1 MAADTVIDLRIMAST
16 ASAEA
21 GLARVGATA
30 ESEVG
35 STGKP
40 GKAGK
45 EAESSMGGIGKSA
58 EKAEKDM
65 SKGTSGM
72 LQSFT
77 GLSLGQ
83 GAIIAGF
90 GAVALVAHG
99 VYDEWNRLH
108 DATVT
113 LKTAMRDA
121 GEKDTPVFEAALR
134 KAQQA
139 GEDLGFE
146 GSAVTSALANMTM
159 AGLTTAQALAQLPQ
173 VEDLARA
180 KGIDLATATQVIT
193 KSINGAARGLKEFGV
208 VGIVALPTFTAL
220 TAAHNTLAK
229 AQRTVHLDQEKLTA
243 AIKKYGP
250 ESKQAGAA
258 STTLGGAQI
267 ALKTIQDK
275 LNTTL
280 DAAWVKTHNL
290 GVIHDALDKKVGGQA
305 KAHVKDLGVQWE
317 IFNAH
322 LNEAGAKVMP
332 IVLKVIGDLLSF
344 LSFLMQ
350 HLDVIAPVIGTVIAA
365 FVAYK
370 VITETITGVTKAF
383 ALVQV
388 LLNGTMDANPIMLV
402 VATIAILVGGFVL
415 AYTHIKGF
423 RDIVN
428 SVFSF
433 VVSFIK
439 TAVGDIVAVMK
450 PVANILLAPW
460 DLLITAINFVTGL
473 LNHIHFNIAIPGWV
487 PLIGGKTFGIG
498 FNIPQIPVPHLYTG
512 GIALGSSG
520 GQLAVVGDKNQDEAI
535 VPLPK
540 NWRTNPGGMM
550 GGAGGKG
557 VSITQYIQTQATP
570 DAINRAVLKGLRTS
584 GVTAI

>member
-1 MAADTVIDLRIMAST
+1 MTDQIIDLKIIAST

-30 ESEVG
+30 ESELG
-35 STGKP
+35 SGGKL

-65 SKGTSGM
+65 SKGASGM
-72 LQSFT
+72 LSSFT

-99 VYDEWNRLH
+99 VFDEWNKLQV
-108 DATVT
+108 ATVS

-146 GSAVTSALANMTM
+146 GSAVTAALANMTE

-173 VEDLARA
+173 VEDLA
-180 KGIDLATATQVIT
+180 TATQVIT
-193 KSINGAARGLKEFGV
+193 KGINGAARGLKEFGV

-220 TAAHNTLAK
+220 TAAHVTLDK
-229 AQRTVHLDQEKLTA
+229 QLRTVAHDHETLIA
-243 AIKKYGP
+243 AQKKYGDS
-250 ESKQAGAA
+250 SKQAATA
-258 STTLGGAQI
+258 SYTLQTAQD
-267 ALKTIQDK
+267 ALKVTQDK

-305 KAHVKDLGVQWE
+305 IAHTKDLGVQWQ
-317 IFNAH
+317 IFSAH
-322 LNEAGAKVMP
+322 LNAVGGQAMP
-332 IVLKVIGDLLSF
+332 LVIGGLGVLTGA

-350 HLDVIAPVIGTVIAA
+350 HLDVVAPVVAGIVAGLVAWAAITKTQAAITAIMTVMQ
-365 FVAYK
+365 
-370 VITETITGVTKAF
+370 GG
-383 ALVQV
+383 
-388 LLNGTMDANPIMLV
+388 LNTAILANPIGAIV
-402 VATIAILVGGFVL
+402 IAIAALVAGFIL
-415 AYTHIKGF
+415 LYTHVKGF
-423 RDIVN
+423 RDIVQ

-433 VVSFIK
+433 VKTFITDAFK
-439 TAVGDIVAVMK
+439 GIGAV
-450 PVANILLAPW
+450 
-460 DLLITAINFVTGL
+460 
-473 LNHIHFNIAIPGWV
+473 
-487 PLIGGKTFGIG
+487 IGGAFSVVGAIVSAAIAGPRAVVDGVITGINWIIG
-498 FNIPQIPVPHLYTG
+498 LIDAIKIPKIQVGPVTLFAGWNGLNLPKIPMLYQG

-520 GQLAVVGDKNQDEAI
+520 GSLAVVGDKNQDEAI
-535 VPLPK
+535 IPLPK
-540 NWRTNPGGMM
+540 NWRTSPGGM
-550 GGAGGKG
+550 GGGGKG

-584 GVTAI
+584 GVNAI

>member
-1 MAADTVIDLRIMAST
+1 MAADTVIDLRIIAST

-30 ESEVG
+30 ESELG
-35 STGKP
+35 SGGKL

-45 EAESSMGGIGKSA
+45 EAESSMTGIGKSA
-58 EKAEKDM
+58 AKADEDVK
-65 SKGTSGM
+65 KGSNNM
-72 LQSFT
+72 LSSLT

-83 GAIIAGF
+83 GVIIAGF
-90 GAVALVAHG
+90 AAAALVAHS
-99 VYDEWNRLH
+99 VFDEYNKLH
-108 DATVT
+108 DATVS
-113 LKTAMRDA
+113 LKQAMRDA
-121 GEKDTPVFEAALR
+121 GEKDTPVFEAALKR
-134 KAQQA
+134 AQQA

-146 GSAVTSALANMTM
+146 GSAVTQALANMTQ

-180 KGIDLATATQVIT
+180 KGEDLATATQVIT
-193 KSINGAARGLKEFGV
+193 KGINGAARGLKEFGV

-220 TAAHNTLAK
+220 TAAHVTLDK
-229 AQRTVHLDQEKLTA
+229 QLRTVEHDHELLVA
-243 AIKKYGP
+243 AQKKYGDS
-250 ESKQAGAA
+250 SKQAATA
-258 STTLGGAQI
+258 SYTLQSAQD
-267 ALKTIQDK
+267 ALKVTQDK
-275 LNTTL
+275 LSTTL

-290 GVIHDALDKKVGGQA
+290 AVIHDALDKKVGGQA
-305 KAHVKDLGVQWE
+305 RAHVKDLGVQWE
-317 IFNAH
+317 IFTAH
-322 LNEAGAKVMP
+322 MNEAGAKVIP
-332 IVLKVIGDLLSF
+332 IVNQVISDLLGF

-350 HLDVIAPVIGTVIAA
+350 HLDIIGPVIGTVIAA

-383 ALVQV
+383 AIVQG

-402 VATIAILVGGFVL
+402 VAAVALLVGGFII

-428 SVFSF
+428 AVFGF
-433 VVSFIK
+433 VVSFVK
-439 TAVGDIVAVMK
+439 TGVGDILGFMK
-450 PVANILLAPW
+450 GFANVLLTPW
-460 DLLITAINFVTGL
+460 DILITAINFVIGL
-473 LNHIHFNIAIPGWV
+473 LDKVHLNITIPGWV
-487 PLIGGKTFGIG
+487 PLIGGKG
-498 FNIPQIPVPHLYTG
+498 FQLGFSIPQIPVPHLYTG

-520 GQLAVVGDKNQDEAI
+520 GSLAVVGDKGQDEAI
-535 VPLPK
+535 IPLPK

-550 GGAGGKG
+550 GGGGKG